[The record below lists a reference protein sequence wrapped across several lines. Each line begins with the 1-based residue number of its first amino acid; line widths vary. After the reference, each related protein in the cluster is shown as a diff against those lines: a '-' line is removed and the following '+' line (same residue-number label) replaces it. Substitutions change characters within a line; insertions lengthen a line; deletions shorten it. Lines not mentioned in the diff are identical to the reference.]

1 MMRKIV
7 VLIMLVA
14 VCGCQKKDETPVPTV
29 PTPEG
34 PLSRF
39 TISFNGKT
47 YKEVEDGL
55 HPVRLDTVFKG
66 KNPKTGTTEYQ
77 LQFYWETRNLLITI
91 GGQKSDS
98 TNPLGTYTTTLSGS
112 ALPIP
117 VSTANTITVFGDTT
131 RPYVGNASSTVTIT
145 SFSETELKGTL
156 NFTLHNS
163 GNIYPATGEFEF
175 YK

>member
-1 MMRKIV
+1 MKRLLA
-7 VLIMLVA
+7 VLMVLAICA
-14 VCGCQKKDETPVPTV
+14 CKKEKTPDVPIV

-39 TISFNGKT
+39 TITFNGKT
-47 YKEVEDGL
+47 YKEVEDGI
-55 HPVRLDTVFKG
+55 HPVRMDTVFKG
-66 KNPKTGTTEYQ
+66 KNPSTGIMEYQ

-91 GGQKSDS
+91 GGQKPDS
-98 TNPLGTYTTTLSGS
+98 SSPLGSYTTTLSGN
-112 ALPIP
+112 ALPVP

-131 RPYVGNASSTVTIT
+131 RPYIGDAASTVTVT

-163 GNIYPATGEFEF
+163 GNSYPATGEFEF

>member
-1 MMRKIV
+1 MKRLLAVLMVLV
-7 VLIMLVA
+7 VCA
-14 VCGCQKKDETPVPTV
+14 CKKEKTPDVPVV

-47 YKEVEDGL
+47 YNEVEDGI

-66 KNPKTGTTEYQ
+66 KNPSTGAMEYR

-91 GGQKSDS
+91 GGQKPDS
-98 TNPLGTYTTTLSGS
+98 TTPLGSYTTTLSGN

-131 RPYVGNASSTVTIT
+131 RPYVGDAASTVTVT

-163 GNIYPATGEFEF
+163 GNSYPATGEFEF

>member
-1 MMRKIV
+1 MV
-7 VLIMLVA
+7 VGICA
-14 VCGCQKKDETPVPTV
+14 CKKKEETITPVV
-29 PTPEG
+29 PTAEG
-34 PLSRF
+34 PLSSF
-39 TISFNGKT
+39 TITFNGKT

-66 KNPKTGTTEYQ
+66 KNPKTGIAEYQ

-98 TNPLGTYTTTLSGS
+98 SNPLGTYTTTLSGN

-131 RPYVGNASSTVTIT
+131 RPYVGDAASTVTIT
-145 SFSETELKGTL
+145 TFNETELKGTL
-156 NFTLHNS
+156 NFTLRNS
-163 GNIYPATGEFEF
+163 GNTYPATGEFHF